1 MMKQKQ
7 KGIHFQ
13 ISEMIMLNNICFIY
27 VNKSPVKMKK
37 NVLYSKKFMASQR
50 G

>member
-1 MMKQKQ
+1 MMKQKR

-13 ISEMIMLNNICFIY
+13 ISEMIMLKNICFIY
-27 VNKSPVKMKK
+27 VNVKMKK